1 MSNNETISHA
11 NLMIRIAAAN
21 KDELFR
27 KMSEQAASLPE
38 VKQAGLDEKA
48 IFEALWRREEQYS
61 TALGSGV
68 IFPHARFSCLHTN
81 AVTVVATLS
90 GSLDCETP
98 DDVPVRI
105 AALLLIPEEQP
116 MQGLKFISAFAKC
129 LRNTEF
135 SENLLNAEDEET
147 AARVLN
153 KVKLDEPETLRA
165 SDLMAPFRCNAS
177 PEMHLKDA
185 TKMMTKFNA
194 ETVPVLDGRRLVGQL
209 SCTELFK
216 LGIPDFF
223 SQLKSVGFIRYF
235 DPFEKYFAVE
245 AASLVKDVMSK
256 NYMTFPPDATLIEI
270 VFAISVQHHQ
280 QVYIVNSGSELL
292 GVIDQALLLERIINL

>member
-11 NLMIRIAAAN
+11 NLMIRIAAAD
-21 KDELFR
+21 KDELFH
-27 KMSEQAASLPE
+27 KMSAKAAELPA
-38 VKQAGLDEKA
+38 VKQAGLTRQAVFD
-48 IFEALWRREEQYS
+48 ALWKREEQYS

-68 IFPHARFSCLHTN
+68 IFPHARFADLHSH

-90 GSLDCETP
+90 GTLECETP

-105 AALLLIPEEQP
+105 ACLLLIPEEQP

-129 LRNTEF
+129 LRNPEF
-135 SENLLNAEDEET
+135 SENLLNAGNE
-147 AARVLN
+147 AAAVEILQ
-153 KVKLDEPETLRA
+153 KIELDEPETLRA
-165 SDLMAPFRCNAS
+165 SDLMAPFRCNVT
-177 PEMHLKDA
+177 PEMPLKDA
-185 TKMMTKFNA
+185 TRMMTKFNA
-194 ETVPVLDGRRLVGQL
+194 ETVPVLDGRRLAGQL
-209 SCTELFK
+209 SCAELFK

-245 AASLVKDVMSK
+245 ARSLVRDVMSTNCK
-256 NYMTFPPDATLIEI
+256 TFPPDATLIEI
-270 VFAISVQHHQ
+270 VFAISVQHHP
-280 QVYIVNSGSELL
+280 QVYIVNSGRELL